1 MADDKRIRVTA
12 DATPLQELRQGA
24 QVLWDDLN
32 RMESQFKGL
41 ATQTLEV
48 LRGQIDLLKERNS
61 LSNGFNINGGIIT
74 SPRQERGLIDP
85 NSGRPI
91 SPIGGSP
98 LRQLDQQSST
108 RQLTT
113 LDKIYAAVSAI
124 AETLEAQFRNQQN
137 GVLPD
142 NGGDGGGGGTPLVP
156 GNGGGG
162 RNNRLPRGGFDEH
175 SALSGMM
182 KFPTSLQGLMG
193 MLPFGAA
200 IMGLGSLLGTQARF
214 SSMQY
219 GAENYFQERNTFWKH
234 PILDR
239 LTFGIASANSD
250 KDEID
255 RRAALQNDRAIREY
269 ASLHNESYLNS
280 LGRQMTMGF
289 EKDEMKNIVGTRY
302 YRQPQRTSQDIMYP
316 GQEDAVFS
324 ANIGAGI
331 VGRDKVDPKSVYT
344 TTGIP
349 EDFVK
354 ENSVYGIRNWASRT
368 LGLNMTDY
376 LSKVTTLQRAGVT
389 GGNTD
394 LGDINQLL
402 MAERIRGLSNESAS
416 NVLRTTRFANQ
427 GGLTGAG
434 VVKAFD
440 TNLQGVYAGRSDADQ
455 RIAATLDEHLGTFV
469 KIAEEVLNRTGSV
482 NTENIVRTMTG
493 IQNATGMEGRQLE
506 RVQKSLSGIGISQD
520 PTSQAFLM
528 RVARQLYPDAGGFT
542 DLMEKVEAM
551 PNDPKLQAEFYDEI
565 RRMSGGGGERFRT
578 ALKAFM
584 PNLQWADVN
593 ALDRGDITFKDIL
606 ERGRTKGTDYKEG
619 DSSSKVSPQELAIA
633 EKQNLQIT
641 KGNKQVLENMENP
654 TSIKQ
659 LLERLDKP
667 ISVFVVNEKE
677 GEAASALSPE
687 AIQAFKDMPQEM
699 KQSLDRIRKDFQQ
712 MTLKVPR

>member
-24 QVLWDDLN
+24 QALWDDLN

-91 SPIGGSP
+91 SLIGGSP
-98 LRQLDQQSST
+98 LRQLDPQSST

-142 NGGDGGGGGTPLVP
+142 NGGDGGGGGVPLVP

-162 RNNRLPRGGFDEH
+162 RNNRRPKNDGSFGSF
-175 SALSGMM
+175 
-182 KFPTSLQGLMG
+182 KFPTSIQGLMRA
-193 MLPFGAA
+193 LPFGAA
-200 IMGLGSLLGTQARF
+200 LMAIGTFFGRQAQF
-214 SSMQY
+214 ETSQY
-219 GAENYFQERNTFWKH
+219 AAENSLQRQNNIGKH
-234 PILDR
+234 WLLNAI
-239 LTFGIASANSD
+239 TFGMTGAQAERAEIA
-250 KDEID
+250 
-255 RRAALQNDRAIREY
+255 RQAASENNNVLREY
-269 ASLHNESYLNS
+269 ATLHNTSYREAVRDQYNMAFKGFRVEDSSRARIRSGSNQVIPGTNDVS
-280 LGRQMTMGF
+280 LF
-289 EKDEMKNIVGTRY
+289 SKDMYDLVTNENNDSGSSNFKERLEY
-302 YRQPQRTSQDIMYP
+302 YVNRNKPS
-316 GQEDAVFS
+316 
-324 ANIGAGI
+324 
-331 VGRDKVDPKSVYT
+331 DKY
-344 TTGIP
+344 
-349 EDFVK
+349 EA
-354 ENSVYGIRNWASRT
+354 RNWASDV
-368 LGLNMTDY
+368 LGLNMADY
-376 LSKVTTLQRAGVT
+376 LSKVTTLQRAGVA
-389 GGNTD
+389 GGNTS

-402 MAERIRGLSNESAS
+402 MAERIRGLSNESVS
-416 NVLRTTRFANQ
+416 NVLQTTRFANQ

-440 TNLQGVYAGRSDADQ
+440 TNLQGVYAGRSDAEQ

-469 KIAEEVLNRTGSV
+469 NIAEEVLNRTGSV

-493 IQNATGMEGRQLE
+493 IHNATGMEGRQLE
-506 RVQKSLSGIGISQD
+506 RVQKSLSGIGISED

-542 DLMEKVEAM
+542 DLMEKIEAM
-551 PNDPKLQAEFYDEI
+551 PHDPKLQAEFYDEI

-606 ERGRTKGTDYKEG
+606 EKGRTKGTDYKEG
-619 DSSSKVSPQELAIA
+619 DSSSKVSPQERSNAGTKNLHILEGTNQELGGD
-633 EKQNLQIT
+633 EK
-641 KGNKQVLENMENP
+641 NP
-654 TSIKQ
+654 TSIQQ

-667 ISVFVVNEKE
+667 ISVFVVNES
-677 GEAASALSPE
+677 GVGSVLTPE
-687 AIQAFKDMPQEM
+687 AM
-699 KQSLDRIRKDFQQ
+699 KELIPEITQPIDRLRKDLQQ

>member
-24 QVLWDDLN
+24 QALWDDLN

-98 LRQLDQQSST
+98 LRQLDPQSST

-142 NGGDGGGGGTPLVP
+142 NGGDGGGGGVPLVP

-162 RNNRLPRGGFDEH
+162 RNNRLPKNDGSFG
-175 SALSGMM
+175 SL
-182 KFPTSLQGLMG
+182 KFPTSIQGLMG

-200 IMGLGSLLGTQARF
+200 IMAIGSLLGKQAQF
-214 SSMQY
+214 NTSQY
-219 GAENYFQERNTFWKH
+219 AAENEFQRQNNIGKHWLLNAITFGWSGAE
-234 PILDR
+234 
-239 LTFGIASANSD
+239 A
-250 KDEID
+250 
-255 RRAALQNDRAIREY
+255 DRAEIARQAASRNDDALREY
-269 ASLHNESYLNS
+269 STLHNTSYRGSLRDQINMMFEDSEIKDIFRTRTYPGSDQLNS
-280 LGRQMTMGF
+280 ESHSGAFVSGHVYKSATGKDVDHGPTKVYDPRGRL
-289 EKDEMKNIVGTRY
+289 
-302 YRQPQRTSQDIMYP
+302 
-316 GQEDAVFS
+316 
-324 ANIGAGI
+324 
-331 VGRDKVDPKSVYT
+331 
-344 TTGIP
+344 
-349 EDFVK
+349 EDFI
-354 ENSVYGIRNWASRT
+354 YGSRASNGYEVRNWASNT

-389 GGNTD
+389 GENTS

-434 VVKAFD
+434 VVRAFD
-440 TNLQGVYAGRSDADQ
+440 ANLQGVYAGRSDAEQ

-469 KIAEEVLNRTGSV
+469 NIAEEVLNRTGSV

-493 IQNATGMEGRQLE
+493 IHNATGMEGRQLE
-506 RVQKSLSGIGISQD
+506 RVQKSLSGIGISED

-542 DLMEKVEAM
+542 DLMEKIEAM
-551 PNDPKLQAEFYDEI
+551 LHDSKLQAEFYDEI

-584 PNLQWADVN
+584 PNLYWADVN
-593 ALDRGDITFKDIL
+593 ALDRGDITFKEIL
-606 ERGRTKGTDYKEG
+606 EKSTSKGGEY
-619 DSSSKVSPQELAIA
+619 SSKNSASKVSPQERSNAA
-633 EKQNLQIT
+633 TQNLHILEGT
-641 KGNKQVLENMENP
+641 NQVLKNDKEDP
-654 TSIKQ
+654 TSVKQ

-667 ISVFVVNEKE
+667 ISVFVVNGKE
-677 GEAASALSPE
+677 NDAASVLSPE